1 MSRQTEKFIVLD
13 IETANDIPD
22 TFAYDVGFVVADRKG
37 NIYEEESYVVKD
49 VFINE
54 RELMQSCYYANKL
67 PLYEERIA
75 EQKIKIAS
83 IFTVRR
89 QIAHYI
95 AKYNIKKVYA
105 YNAYF
110 DNNGLNTT
118 MRYLSKSK
126 YRWFF
131 PYGVEICCIWHMAC
145 QTICNR
151 MDYCLFCAKNGY
163 YSPRGNMTT
172 NAETIYKYLTKNTDF
187 EEEHTGLA
195 DVHIELEILCK
206 CLSYHEKI
214 NRKINRGCYHI
225 PQKKFK
231 KISKKVLTNTK

>member
-37 NIYEEESYVVKD
+37 TIYEEESFVIKD
-49 VFINE
+49 VFIRE
-54 RELMQSCYYANKL
+54 RELMQTCYYANKL

-75 EQKIKIAS
+75 NGSAKVAS
-83 IFTVRR
+83 LFTVRR
-89 QIAHYI
+89 KIAHYI

-105 YNAYF
+105 YNANF
-110 DNNGLNTT
+110 DRNGLNTT
-118 MRYLSKSK
+118 MRYLTKSK

-163 YSPRGNMTT
+163 YSTRGNMTT
-172 NAETIYKYLTKNTDF
+172 NAETVYKYLTKNADF

-206 CLSYHEKI
+206 CLTYHEKI
-214 NRKINRGCYHI
+214 NRNINRGCFHI

-231 KISKKVLTNTK
+231 KVCKKVLTN

>member
-37 NIYEEESYVVKD
+37 TIYEEESYVIKD
-49 VFINE
+49 VFIRE
-54 RELMQSCYYANKL
+54 RELMQTCYYANKL

-75 EQKIKIAS
+75 NGNAKVVS
-83 IFTVRR
+83 LFTVRR
-89 QIAHYI
+89 KIAHYI

-105 YNAYF
+105 YNANF
-110 DNNGLNTT
+110 DRNGLNTT
-118 MRYLSKSK
+118 MRYLTKSK

-172 NAETIYKYLTKNTDF
+172 NAETVYKYLTKNADF

-195 DVHIELEILCK
+195 DVRIELEILCK
-206 CLSYHEKI
+206 CLTYHEKI
-214 NRKINRGCYHI
+214 NRNINRGCFHI

-231 KISKKVLTNTK
+231 KVCKKVLTNTK

>member
-37 NIYEEESYVVKD
+37 TIYEEESFVIKD
-49 VFINE
+49 VFIRE

-75 EQKIKIAS
+75 NGSAKVVS
-83 IFTVRR
+83 LFTVRR
-89 QIAHYI
+89 KIAHYI

-105 YNAYF
+105 YNANF
-110 DNNGLNTT
+110 DRNGLNTT
-118 MRYLSKSK
+118 MRYLTKSK

-163 YSPRGNMTT
+163 YSTRGNMTT
-172 NAETIYKYLTKNTDF
+172 NAETVYKYLTKNADF

-206 CLSYHEKI
+206 CLTYHEKI
-214 NRKINRGCYHI
+214 NRNINRGCFRI
-225 PQKKFK
+225 PQGKFK
-231 KISKKVLTNTK
+231 KVCKKVLTN

>member
-22 TFAYDVGFVVADRKG
+22 TFAYDVGFIVADRNKV
-37 NIYEEESYVVKD
+37 IYEKESYVVKD
-49 VFINE
+49 VFE
-54 RELMQSCYYANKL
+54 REPELMQSCYYVNKL
-67 PLYEERIA
+67 PLYYERI
-75 EQKIKIAS
+75 ENNDTKVVS
-83 IFTVRR
+83 LFTIRR
-89 QIAHYI
+89 KIAHYI

-105 YNAYF
+105 YNAHF
-110 DNNGLNTT
+110 DRNGLNTT
-118 MRYLSKSK
+118 MRYLTKSK

-131 PYGVEICCIWHMAC
+131 PYGVEVNCIWHMAC

-151 MDYCLFCAKNGY
+151 MDYCLFCAKNGF
-163 YSPRGNMTT
+163 YSKSGNMTT
-172 NAETIYKYLTKNTDF
+172 NAETVYKYLTKDMEF

-214 NRKINRGCYHI
+214 NRNINRCCFRI
-225 PQKKFK
+225 PQKKFQK
-231 KISKKVLTNTK
+231 VAKKVLTNT